1 MTPRFESSDTTVT
14 PLISG
19 LDRTIITK
27 GHFCHSYE
35 ATSALTTSFELATV
49 DCRGKIFV
57 FVQSEI
63 YHTIYRTVH
72 QGNSLPRN
80 LDRVLRWRAA
90 LVAKIGLRCVFMLA
104 LEALNIA
111 LPHV

>member
-1 MTPRFESSDTTVT
+1 MWT
-14 PLISG
+14 G

-27 GHFCHSYE
+27 GRFCHSYE
-35 ATSALTTSFELATV
+35 AASALTTSFELATV

-57 FVQSEI
+57 FVQSESTTLSTEPCTRAI
-63 YHTIYRTVH
+63 LCPAIWT
-72 QGNSLPRN
+72 GSCE
-80 LDRVLRWRAA
+80 WRAA

-104 LEALNIA
+104 LEALHTA

>member
-90 LVAKIGLRCVFMLA
+90 LEYTRTA
-104 LEALNIA
+104 LT
-111 LPHV
+111 